1 MKINKLEND
10 NAVVILD
17 TSAFISGFNPNLYG
31 STVFTTNDV
40 IDEIQDT
47 FQKELMKSAI
57 FHGTIVVESPSKESL
72 ESVAFLIRKLGE
84 ADRLSDTD
92 KSIIALALD
101 KKKEHYNVVVYTNDY
116 SIMNVL
122 RKLNIKF
129 KTIGVSKIKNVL
141 VWKKFCPSCKKI
153 IPSSYPNEY
162 CPICGTKLKK
172 ISLKLSKH

>member
-1 MKINKLEND
+1 MKINKLEKGT
-10 NAVVILD
+10 AVVILD

-40 IDEIQDT
+40 IDEVRNT
-47 FQKELMKSAI
+47 FQKELINSAI
-57 FHGTIVVESPSKESL
+57 LHGTIAIESPSKESL
-72 ESVAFLIRKLGE
+72 ENVSFLIRKLGE

-92 KSIIALALD
+92 KNIIALALD
-101 KKKEHYNVVVYTNDY
+101 KKKEHNNVVVYTNDY

-122 RKLNIKF
+122 KKLGIKY

-153 IPSSYPNEY
+153 VSSYSKEY

-172 ISLKLSKH
+172 ISLKLSKY